1 LYFSK
6 PCPESAPQASNFDY
20 SKQEIS
26 KLRTMRVLFLNP
38 PFHPRFSREQRSPA
52 VTKSGTLYYP
62 KWLATAAGVA
72 IKNGHAVDLLDC
84 PAAGFSVQAVVDR
97 ITAKNIEAVVCDTS
111 TPSIFNDV
119 SVIESLKAAKPSL
132 HVLMVGRHVSSL
144 PAETLAL
151 SPALEAVAIREY
163 EYTVRDWLE
172 AKACGA
178 DLSTV
183 DGLVWRPA
191 GNGEIVTNRPRT
203 AIENLDELPFVS
215 EVYQRFL
222 HTPDYFYGHSLWPL
236 VVFDTSRGCP
246 FHCSFCVYPQ
256 TFSGHKMRYRS
267 VNNVADEFEFVSRE
281 MPEIKTVMLEDD
293 TFIISKPRTMEL
305 AHELIRRGNKLP
317 FDSNCRADIGAE
329 GELLSTLHRA
339 GARLF
344 CVGFESGDVEV
355 IHGMKKNN
363 DDRRDAKYHE
373 EAFRFVRRC
382 REAGIMVHGCFM
394 VGNLNETPASME
406 KTLKFAKKLRP
417 DTAQFFPIMVYPGT
431 SAFQEAKNRGYIQI
445 EDWSA
450 WLTKDGLHNS
460 IVTLPNIT
468 HEQLVSF
475 CDRARRSFY
484 LSPPYLLYKLKQS
497 LKDRRELQRNLKGF
511 LTLSKYLLRGSQHES
526 KRLAPSKHDFK
537 AVTAR
542 PQAVE
547 EGSHAIVSP
556 RRDAA

>member
-1 LYFSK
+1 
-6 PCPESAPQASNFDY
+6 
-20 SKQEIS
+20 
-26 KLRTMRVLFLNP
+26 MRVLFLNP

-62 KWLATAAGVA
+62 KWLATAAAVA
-72 IKNGHAVDLLDC
+72 IKNGHSVDLLDS
-84 PAAGFSVQAVVDR
+84 PAAGCSVQGVIDR
-97 ITAKNIEAVVCDTS
+97 IDAKNIEAVVCDTS
-111 TPSIFNDV
+111 TPSILNDV
-119 SVIESLKAAKPSL
+119 SVIESLVAAKPSL
-132 HVLMVGRHVSSL
+132 QVLMVGRHVSSL
-144 PAETLAL
+144 PRETLDM
-151 SPALEAVAIREY
+151 SPAIDAVAIREY

-172 AKACGA
+172 AKSCGA
-178 DLSTV
+178 DLCAV
-183 DGLVWRPA
+183 DGLVWRRRST
-191 GNGEIVTNRPRT
+191 GEIVSNRPRA
-203 AIENLDELPFVS
+203 AIENLDELPFVT
-215 EVYQRFL
+215 EVYKRFL
-222 HTPDYFYGHSLWPL
+222 HTQDYFYGHSLWPL

-246 FHCSFCVYPQ
+246 YHCSFCVYPQ

-267 VNNVADEFEFVSRE
+267 VANVADEFEFIARE

-305 AHELIRRGNKLP
+305 AKELIRRGNKLP

-329 GELLSTLHRA
+329 GELLSTLHKA

-363 DDRRDAKYHE
+363 DDRRDAKYHQ
-373 EAFRFVRRC
+373 EAYRFVQRC

-406 KTLKFAKKLRP
+406 KTLEFAKKLRP

-431 SAFQEAKNRGYIQI
+431 VAYQEAKSRGYIQTD
-445 EDWSA
+445 DWSA

-484 LSPPYLLYKLKQS
+484 LNPPYLAYKLKQS

-511 LTLSKYLLRGSQHES
+511 IKLSKYLLRGSQHE
-526 KRLAPSKHDFK
+526 KTDLVGHRVGEDVATQAPS
-537 AVTAR
+537 
-542 PQAVE
+542 PQV
-547 EGSHAIVSP
+547 GV
-556 RRDAA
+556 

>member
-1 LYFSK
+1 
-6 PCPESAPQASNFDY
+6 
-20 SKQEIS
+20 
-26 KLRTMRVLFLNP
+26 MRVLFLNP

-72 IKNGHAVDLLDC
+72 IQNGHDVDLVDS
-84 PAAGFSVQAVVDR
+84 PAAGHTVQYVIDR
-97 ITAKNIEAVVCDTS
+97 VHARNIEAVICDTS
-111 TPSIFNDV
+111 TPSILNDV
-119 SVIESLKAAKPSL
+119 TVIESLVAAVPSL
-132 HVLMVGRHVSSL
+132 QVLLVGRHVSSL
-144 PAETLAL
+144 PTETLEC
-151 SPALEAVAIREY
+151 SPAIEAVAIREY

-178 DLSTV
+178 DLSYV
-183 DGLVWRPA
+183 DGLVWRRSD
-191 GNGEIVTNRPRT
+191 GEVITNRPRA
-203 AIENLDELPFVS
+203 AIENLDELPFVT
-215 EVYQRFL
+215 EVYKRFL
-222 HTPDYFYGHSLWPL
+222 RTSDYFYGHSLWPL

-246 FHCSFCVYPQ
+246 YHCSFCVYPQ

-267 VNNVADEFEFVSRE
+267 VNNVVDEFEFVTRE

-293 TFIISKPRTMEL
+293 TFIISKPRTL
-305 AHELIRRGNKLP
+305 ALAKELIRRGNKLP

-329 GELLSTLHRA
+329 KELLSTLHKA

-363 DDRRDAKYHE
+363 DDRRDSKYHE
-373 EAFRFVRRC
+373 EAFRFVQRC

-406 KTLKFAKKLRP
+406 TTLKFAKKLRP

-431 SAFQEAKNRGYIQI
+431 TAYQEAKNRGYIQI
-445 EDWSA
+445 QDWSE

-468 HEQLVSF
+468 HEELVSF

-484 LSPPYLLYKLKQS
+484 LSPPYLVYKLKQS

-511 LTLSKYLLRGSQHES
+511 FTLSKYLVRGSRHDKNNASEHPTSHETT
-526 KRLAPSKHDFK
+526 
-537 AVTAR
+537 TAEAR
-542 PQAVE
+542 TEV
-547 EGSHAIVSP
+547 GV
-556 RRDAA
+556 